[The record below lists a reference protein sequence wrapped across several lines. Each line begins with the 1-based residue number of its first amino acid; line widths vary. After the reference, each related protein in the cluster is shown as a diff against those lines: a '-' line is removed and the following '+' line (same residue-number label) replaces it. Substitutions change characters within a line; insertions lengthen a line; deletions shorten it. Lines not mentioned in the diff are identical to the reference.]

1 MFRISYFYLTSI
13 FIVTRLIL
21 YFYLGIHN
29 VQDISYTWQVLDLQ
43 LLKNDLLESLLLL
56 HSQPPLWNL
65 FIGLLLKTF
74 DGDQPIFYYFLYIY
88 HTILTLIII
97 YITNKIIFKN
107 NFNQIKSLFIYFFII
122 FNPAIIYFESLNYYA
137 HTIFFLSFLFFYNFY
152 LYAIS
157 SKDKYIII
165 CYIIILLKTLI
176 WSAYHPVVLII
187 FYLFLLYAFPAIRKK
202 KNFLIFFLFLFF
214 SFTWQIKNKII
225 YDSSLNSFFGFALA
239 MTVMPAATFPEC
251 SIGVIPYNSK
261 NLEDKF
267 VKENLN
273 KLNLDFKHP
282 SIFGEKSKKN
292 SVAMINL
299 SRSCF
304 NKTLSFIIQN
314 PMSYIKVI
322 IIEFLSTHGQLTIDL
337 GNYIDRPAGWEFIKK
352 ITLKIDN
359 NNHYKLAR
367 QLINF
372 FFISFV
378 YSYFFLKLINRQ
390 TLVLDKKFITIL
402 LLKYFYIL
410 NVGLFFSKYEGTR
423 FIYAEYVIFILFF
436 IYIFSKNNS
445 LFLKQSN
452 SLA

>member
-1 MFRISYFYLTSI
+1 
-13 FIVTRLIL
+13 
-21 YFYLGIHN
+21 
-29 VQDISYTWQVLDLQ
+29 
-43 LLKNDLLESLLLL
+43 
-56 HSQPPLWNL
+56 
-65 FIGLLLKTF
+65 
-74 DGDQPIFYYFLYIY
+74 
-88 HTILTLIII
+88 
-97 YITNKIIFKN
+97 
-107 NFNQIKSLFIYFFII
+107 
-122 FNPAIIYFESLNYYA
+122 
-137 HTIFFLSFLFFYNFY
+137 
-152 LYAIS
+152 
-157 SKDKYIII
+157 
-165 CYIIILLKTLI
+165 
-176 WSAYHPVVLII
+176 
-187 FYLFLLYAFPAIRKK
+187 
-202 KNFLIFFLFLFF
+202 
-214 SFTWQIKNKII
+214 
-225 YDSSLNSFFGFALA
+225 
-239 MTVMPAATFPEC
+239 
-251 SIGVIPYNSK
+251 
-261 NLEDKF
+261 
-267 VKENLN
+267 
-273 KLNLDFKHP
+273 
-282 SIFGEKSKKN
+282 
-292 SVAMINL
+292 
-299 SRSCF
+299 
-304 NKTLSFIIQN
+304 
-314 PMSYIKVI
+314 MSYIKVI

>member
-1 MFRISYFYLTSI
+1 MLRISFFYLASI

-29 VQDISYTWQVLDLQ
+29 VQNISYTWQVLDLQ

-74 DGDQPIFYYFLYIY
+74 DGDQPIFYYFFYVY
-88 HTILTLIII
+88 HLTLTLIII
-97 YITNKIIFKN
+97 YLTNNIILKN
-107 NFNQIKSLFIYFFII
+107 NFNKLKVYLFIFII

-152 LYAIS
+152 LYVIS
-157 SKDKYIII
+157 LKDKYIII

-176 WSAYHPVVLII
+176 WSAYHPVVMII
-187 FYLFLLYAFPAIRKK
+187 FYLFLFYAFPSIRKK
-202 KNFLIFFLFLFF
+202 KNFLIFFFILFF

-225 YDSSLNSFFGFALA
+225 YDSSLNSFLGFAFA
-239 MTVMPAATFPEC
+239 MTVMPAANFPEC
-251 SIGVIPYNSK
+251 GMGNIPNNLK

-267 VKENLN
+267 VRENQN
-273 KLNLDFKHP
+273 RLNLDFKHP
-282 SIFGEKSKKN
+282 SIYGEKSKKN

-299 SRSCF
+299 SRECF

-337 GNYIDRPAGWEFIKK
+337 GNYLDRPAGWEFIKE
-352 ITLKIDN
+352 ITLKIDT

-378 YSYFFLKLINRQ
+378 YSYFFFKLINRQ
-390 TLVLDKKFITIL
+390 TPVLDKKFITIL

-410 NVGLFFSKYEGTR
+410 NVGLFLSKYEATR
-423 FIYAEYVIFILFF
+423 FIYAEYVIFIFFF
-436 IYIFSKNNS
+436 IYISSKNNS